1 VGPVRVD
8 LGIKPTLVEQLAV
21 VTAVTDPE
29 TGETRLVQLQRLRD
43 FDPLENSGGSF
54 RQVLARLQLHLS
66 IGQAF

>member
-1 VGPVRVD
+1 
-8 LGIKPTLVEQLAV
+8 